1 MKKIIIFSLIILFFP
16 KTQNVFGASGVFT
29 VDNIEVV
36 GELDGNNNRDKY
48 LRVAFRKGFQK
59 LIVSIIR
66 KRDQKELLS
75 TELKTISNFVS
86 SYKIIE
92 EKVSAESY
100 TLRLGITFNRKL
112 VEKFLQ
118 KRNISYSQVKKLNI
132 LIYPILI
139 KDSNLQIFS
148 KNKFF
153 ERWNEKI
160 ENDLDNIN
168 FILPVENLDDIDF
181 IKRNLD
187 NIEES
192 NLSRLV
198 DNYEIKNSSIVIL
211 RYDEKKLNVFLKT
224 NLSGFKKVKK
234 IDFELENLENKEV
247 IDDVILNLKYY
258 INELWKEENLID
270 ISAPSFLTLNTKIKD
285 GSSLMEIIEKIKK
298 TSLIESY
305 TIEKLDNRSAKIK
318 IKFFGNIRTLQER
331 FKENGFELKILN
343 DQWNLYLKN

>member
-1 MKKIIIFSLIILFFP
+1 MKKIIIFSLILLFFH
-16 KTQNVFGASGVFT
+16 KTQNVFGAPGAFV
-29 VDNIEVV
+29 VDNIEVI
-36 GELDGNNNRDKY
+36 GELDGRSNRDRY
-48 LRVAFRKGFQK
+48 LGVAFKKGFQK
-59 LIVSIIR
+59 LIISIIR
-66 KRDQKELLS
+66 KKDQNELLS
-75 TELKTISNFVS
+75 TDLKTISTFVS

-92 EKVSAESY
+92 EKIEDKNY
-100 TLRLGITFNRKL
+100 IIKLGITFNRKL
-112 VEKFLQ
+112 VERFLQ
-118 KRNISYSQVKKLNI
+118 KKNISYSQVKKLNI

-234 IDFELENLENKEV
+234 IDFELENLDNKEV

-305 TIEKLDNRSAKIK
+305 TIEKLDSRSAKIK

-343 DQWNLYLKN
+343 DQWNLYLNN